1 MSELLKVEVETMEV
15 KSVEVENN
23 EKKSRKFKPE
33 NRCVELTTVEVKLVM
48 GGGEA
53 GHGWMCCLGVHVLF
67 LYA

>member
-15 KSVEVENN
+15 KLVE
-23 EKKSRKFKPE
+23 EKKKKKPRKFKPE
-33 NRCVELTTVEVKLVM
+33 NRCVELTTVEVRLVM

-53 GHGWMCCLGVHVLF
+53 GHGWMGCLGVNVLF